1 MRIKDYVKKYY
12 SCVDLR
18 INHIVEK
25 VTDNSKEV
33 TKNSVYI
40 YTLNNEYKKYIIDAI
55 NKGAKTI
62 IIDKT
67 VNFMTDK
74 NINIIRSNNPKAD
87 LSILLKLLYLEKY
100 GKMPKLI
107 GITGTTGK
115 TTVSTLIYQALKNNN
130 YDVLLIGSNGNF
142 SYYARSEKKYP
153 TFNTTPSLRMIYKL
167 MSKNELSYDYVII
180 EVSSQ
185 SIVDGRI
192 NGLLFDYSII
202 TNFDN
207 EHLEYH
213 HNYDDY
219 KNTKARIIDLTKQG
233 IILYNEMK
241 EFDYFKN
248 YSDTLKITCGFEN
261 ADYNIKIIES
271 NLKGNKFS
279 IKHSFKDYYFTS
291 NIIGDFN
298 IVNLTFVFALLKE
311 LKFKDSEIN
320 NAFNKFSNVLGRVN
334 KLEKKNRTFI
344 IDYPHSI
351 IALENILK
359 FLNQNKKNRIITII
373 GTGGDRDKTRRNTI
387 GLITSIYSDYVIFTE
402 DNSRTEDVKDIVNDL
417 IKDIK
422 TNNYE
427 IIYDRKKAIDK
438 AVDIALENDIVA
450 ILGKGNENTIKKDV
464 IIKHNDL
471 EYLNEVLEIKYV

>member
-1 MRIKDYVKKYY
+1 M
-12 SCVDLR
+12 
-18 INHIVEK
+18 
-25 VTDNSKEV
+25 
-33 TKNSVYI
+33 
-40 YTLNNEYKKYIIDAI
+40 
-55 NKGAKTI
+55 
-62 IIDKT
+62 
-67 VNFMTDK
+67 
-74 NINIIRSNNPKAD
+74 
-87 LSILLKLLYLEKY
+87 
-100 GKMPKLI
+100 
-107 GITGTTGK
+107 
-115 TTVSTLIYQALKNNN
+115 
-130 YDVLLIGSNGNF
+130 
-142 SYYARSEKKYP
+142 
-153 TFNTTPSLRMIYKL
+153 
-167 MSKNELSYDYVII
+167 
-180 EVSSQ
+180 
-185 SIVDGRI
+185 
-192 NGLLFDYSII
+192 
-202 TNFDN
+202 
-207 EHLEYH
+207 
-213 HNYDDY
+213 
-219 KNTKARIIDLTKQG
+219 
-233 IILYNEMK
+233 
-241 EFDYFKN
+241 
-248 YSDTLKITCGFEN
+248 
-261 ADYNIKIIES
+261 
-271 NLKGNKFS
+271 
-279 IKHSFKDYYFTS
+279 
-291 NIIGDFN
+291 
-298 IVNLTFVFALLKE
+298 LKE